1 MDKKETIKEAINKS
15 RELLDLYNSSAFQNH
30 FKEYLEAM
38 SKVQWLDPK
47 AYKTQEDF
55 MVDYQYQRA
64 RASVSAEILQ
74 FLGNQQAIMN
84 NYIKTLKHYDTTTTN

>member
-15 RELLDLYNSSAFQNH
+15 RELLDLYNSPAFQNH
-30 FKEYLEAM
+30 LKGYLEAM
-38 SKVQWLDPK
+38 GKVQWLDPK

-55 MVDYQYQRA
+55 MLDYQFQRA

-74 FLGNQQAIMN
+74 FLSNQQAIMN